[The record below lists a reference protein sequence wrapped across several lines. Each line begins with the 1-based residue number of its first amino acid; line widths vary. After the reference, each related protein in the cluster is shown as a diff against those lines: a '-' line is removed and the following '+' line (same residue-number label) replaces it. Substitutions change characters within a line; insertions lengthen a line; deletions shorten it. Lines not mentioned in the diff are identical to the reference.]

1 MPALEGRVK
10 PPPFAY
16 HAPSDVDEAIA
27 LLAELGEDGKV
38 LAGGQSLVPMM
49 NLRLATPAAVV
60 DISRLDALNDV
71 EVADGSIRVGAAVTA
86 ERLRTH
92 ADATAACPL
101 LRQALDLVAHAVIR
115 NRGTAV
121 GSLAHADPAA
131 ELPAVFALLDA
142 TIELRSQAG
151 TRTITGS
158 DLFVGVLQS
167 DIRDDELAVAA
178 TFPALGQRT
187 GTAFHE
193 LARRHGDYALAGI
206 GVTVDLDDDD
216 RVVSARA
223 VAIGVADQPVVVHLD
238 EPLGGQ
244 QAASLDVAEAAVSVR
259 EAIHPSDDVHASGS
273 YRRHLA
279 GVLCGRALTEAAN
292 RAATRAAGSKETA

>member
-1 MPALEGRVK
+1 VK

-16 HAPSDVDEAIA
+16 HAPTDVDEAIA

-60 DISRLDALNDV
+60 DISRLDALSDV

-206 GVTVDLDDDD
+206 GVTVDLDDD
-216 RVVSARA
+216 RVASARA

-238 EPLGGQ
+238 EVLGGQ
-244 QAASLDVAEAAVSVR
+244 EAASLDVAEAAASVR
-259 EAIHPSDDVHASGS
+259 GAIDPSDDIHASGS

-279 GVLCGRALTEAAN
+279 GVLCGRALTEAAT